1 MAENVVIVEI
11 LSPRNGHGQ
20 RYNYFRFSGCHLE
33 KFGTISHEVLDLH
46 NHENIWLGLEIE
58 ILVFGCHHFQVEMYF
73 LVVFD

>member
-33 KFGTISHEVLDLH
+33 KFGTISHEVLDLSY
-46 NHENIWLGLEIE
+46 IIMKIYG
-58 ILVFGCHHFQVEMYF
+58 
-73 LVVFD
+73 